1 MLGWVISA
9 FVVFMHC
16 ICLHVGLA
24 NEPTKAVAAPPVVAS
39 ANPPNNPVTA
49 PDNKPAIALQQPA
62 LTPSAMVSI
71 PGDPSKQEPSKSSGN
86 TAVSAVPVQAIQPP
100 ANETVAPEP
109 AKVDLLPHKATYS
122 ITLDKSSVDQK
133 NSAEED
139 IENANGQMTIQ
150 LAKAGDGWAI
160 EQQST
165 LHIYYKDGTAE
176 QVITSLAT
184 YESTDGSKYNF
195 NARTLRG
202 DQEEIISGDAILAS
216 KGGAGIVTYLQPDE
230 STVQLP
236 VGTIFPTQ
244 HLIYMLQAAMRG
256 QKVVSNIVFDGSSET
271 HEPVQVNTILGA
283 SQDPKLALTNKDL
296 LKAKKVWP
304 MRMAVY
310 AVDSPSAEADYEI
323 NQNVLDNGVIRDM
336 TLDYGTFKVKAV
348 LIEVV
353 VFSEGAKSTSG

>member
-1 MLGWVISA
+1 
-9 FVVFMHC
+9 
-16 ICLHVGLA
+16 
-24 NEPTKAVAAPPVVAS
+24 
-39 ANPPNNPVTA
+39 
-49 PDNKPAIALQQPA
+49 
-62 LTPSAMVSI
+62 
-71 PGDPSKQEPSKSSGN
+71 
-86 TAVSAVPVQAIQPP
+86 VPVQTVPP
-100 ANETVAPEP
+100 TANETVAPEP
-109 AKVDLLPHKATYS
+109 ATVDLLPHKATYS
-122 ITLDKSSVDQK
+122 ITLDKSSVDSK
-133 NSAEED
+133 NSTEED
-139 IENANGQMTIQ
+139 IENSNGQMTIQ

-160 EQQST
+160 EQKST

-184 YESTDGSKYNF
+184 YESSDGLKYNF

-216 KGGAGIVTYLQPDE
+216 KGGAGIVTYQQPDE

-348 LIEVV
+348 LVEIV
-353 VFSEGAKSTSG
+353 VFSEGAKSS